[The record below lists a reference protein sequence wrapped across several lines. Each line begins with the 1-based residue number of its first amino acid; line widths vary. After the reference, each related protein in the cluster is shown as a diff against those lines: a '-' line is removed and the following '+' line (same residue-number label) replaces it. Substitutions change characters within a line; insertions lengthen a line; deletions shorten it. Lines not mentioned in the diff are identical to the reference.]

1 MKTVLNIV
9 VFLFFAGNVIAS
21 ATETILYTEVD
32 YSKQLIPGVSDSG
45 YLNKEENSLYISGGV
60 VIGTGYTLSLEAG
73 KSYRFTITFSDPHG
87 KQTLLGASAMLLTG
101 GELQGD
107 AYDYNG
113 DKIMAMGGVI
123 NWGHTSEQTI
133 IESYVPDISESIR
146 ILVYDWKA
154 DEVNYS
160 IQVDEITNILQCTD
174 VDYSESLNINTPLFG
189 TMSQQSNFIKCS
201 SDGGK
206 FGIGYSFFAEEGKT
220 YKLTFDVYVPL
231 TENYRVSIDLF
242 YENFSRFVGSG
253 YADGSTTQ
261 LTAIAFYTADTSEDV
276 NVLLRADFSIDMI
289 YSVILEEIIPENP
302 PITYTFTFQ
311 QLLNNPKAE
320 ITYSN
325 SLSYTD
331 NGRFDSASSQV
342 WGKNGVFFT
351 SNQLYYA
358 DAYKIKMSAEDR
370 LSIHYKHISDSHL
383 YIYNVNGI
391 PVAEEQGGIGSAFID
406 FTAPQDGDYYIVAT
420 TNGGNV
426 GSIGPYYLSLWN
438 TDQEPDNNYEASF
451 GVVTLS
457 QLLDNPTKTI
467 PYDDNLMFSTSGT
480 FGKESSYLVNIQE
493 GLWFSGHFYADVYK
507 IHLPANAVINIQELF
522 RTPHLYI
529 YQNGHLVT
537 NNYGYLAF
545 TAQEEDDYFIVA
557 TSEYPWNSRN
567 GTGDYQLSVWNQS
580 VESISSNKSSITV
593 GLDASEEEI
602 KLQLN
607 ALNLFGTI
615 SGIKQSPKAFGSS
628 NNRSEIVIQNS
639 PFNWTIR
646 DNKATFVPNSSIYSD
661 SELSVMVTIN
671 YSTSIYPVQGKSDE
685 TIKAYTSGNFLS
697 ISGVTPGMC
706 IKVYSPSGNLLVNT
720 LANHATENILLNQ
733 TGVYIVRVEN
743 WATKVIIGN

>member
-9 VFLFFAGNVIAS
+9 VFLFFAGNVIAN

-45 YLNKEENSLYISGGV
+45 YLNKEENSFYMSGV
-60 VIGTGYTLSLEAG
+60 AIGTGYTLFVEAG
-73 KSYRFTITFSDPHG
+73 KSYLFTITISDPHG
-87 KQTLLGASAMLLTG
+87 QQALLGASAILFTG
-101 GELQGD
+101 GELHGD
-107 AYDYNG
+107 ENDYNG
-113 DKIMAMGGVI
+113 DKIMAIGGVV

-133 IESYVPDISESIR
+133 TEAYIPDVSESIR

-174 VDYSESLNINTPLFG
+174 VDYSESLKLNTPRFG
-189 TMSQQSNFIKCS
+189 TMSQQSNFIKCL

-206 FGIGYSFFAEEGKT
+206 FGIGYSFYAEEGKT
-220 YKLTFDVYVPL
+220 YKLTFDVYVPA
-231 TENYRVSIDLF
+231 TEYYRVSINLF
-242 YENFSRFVGSG
+242 DENFSYLESG
-253 YADGSTTQ
+253 YDDGSTTQ
-261 LTAIAFYTADTSEDV
+261 LAAIAFYTADTSGDV
-276 NVLLRADFSIDMI
+276 NALLGADFSTDMI
-289 YSVILEEIIPENP
+289 YSVVLEESISENP
-302 PITYTFTFQ
+302 LRYTFE

-331 NGRFDSASSQV
+331 NGNFDSTSSQV
-342 WGKNGVFFT
+342 WGKKGVFFT

-383 YIYNVNGI
+383 YIYNVDGI
-391 PVAEEQGGIGSAFID
+391 SEVEEQAGIGSVFID

-426 GSIGPYYLSLWN
+426 GSLGPYYLSLWN
-438 TDQEPDNNYEASF
+438 TDQEPDNNYDASF
-451 GVVTLS
+451 GVATYS
-457 QLLDNPTKTI
+457 QLFDNPIETI
-467 PYDDNLMFSTSGT
+467 PYDDNLMFSTGGA
-480 FGKESSYLVNIQE
+480 FGKGSSYLVNIQE
-493 GLWFSGHFYADVYK
+493 GLWLYEHFYVNVFK

-522 RTPHLYI
+522 KTPHLYV
-529 YQNGHLVT
+529 YQNGYLVT

-545 TAQEEDDYFIVA
+545 AAQEEDDYFIVA

-567 GTGDYQLSVWNQS
+567 GTGNYQLSVWNQS
-580 VESISSNKSSITV
+580 IESISSDKSSITV
-593 GLDASEEEI
+593 DPDASEEEI

-615 SGIKQSPKAFGSS
+615 SGTKQSPKTSGS
-628 NNRSEIVIQNS
+628 NKRSEIAIQNS
-639 PFNWTIR
+639 PFDWTIR
-646 DNKATFVPNSSIYSD
+646 GNKATFAPNSSIYSNT
-661 SELSVMVTIN
+661 ELSTTVTIN
-671 YSTSIYPVQGKSDE
+671 HSTSIFPVQNESEK
-685 TIKAYTSGNFLS
+685 TIKAHTSGNILS
-697 ISGVTPGMC
+697 ISGITSGMC
-706 IKVYSPSGNLLVNT
+706 IKIYSPSGNLLVNT
-720 LANHATENILLNQ
+720 KAIHDIEKISLNQ
-733 TGVYIVRVEN
+733 PGIYIVRVEN
-743 WATKVIIGN
+743 WVAKIIIGN